1 MTSEYSDI
9 FSRFLLKVTD
19 YNLAQ
24 TDEYLANE
32 MMAQWLHSALSY
44 PYVSRMFASI
54 IADDDVEEIEYEL
67 KNPTS
72 EEADQEFVEEIFAS
86 GMVIQWIKPQVNSV
100 LNTQQILSNSEQKFY
115 SQANQLEVLQE
126 LLNSTENSLRKA
138 IRDRGTFYNPYLSGD
153 L

>member
-32 MMAQWLHSALSY
+32 MMGQWLHSALSH
-44 PYVSRMFASI
+44 PYVSRMFSSI
-54 IADDDVEEIEYEL
+54 VADDDVEEIEYEL

-72 EEADQEFVEEIFAS
+72 EEADQEFVEEIFAN
-86 GMVIQWIKPQVNSV
+86 GMVVQWIKPQVNSV
-100 LNTQQILSNSEQKFY
+100 LNTQQIFSNSEQKFY
-115 SQANQLEVLQE
+115 SQANQLQVMQE

-138 IRDRGTFYNPYLSGD
+138 IRDRGTFINPYLLGE